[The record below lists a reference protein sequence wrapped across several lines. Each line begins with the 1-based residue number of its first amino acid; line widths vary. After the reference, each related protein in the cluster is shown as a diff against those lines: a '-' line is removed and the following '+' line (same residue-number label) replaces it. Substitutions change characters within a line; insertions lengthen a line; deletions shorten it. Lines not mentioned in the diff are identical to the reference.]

1 MLKAIL
7 IVSQQG
13 QATQE
18 VESGES
24 VTHIGSALDN
34 TVCLEPDAG
43 IERYHAVVE
52 RRGGDYWLT
61 NLSPRQGT
69 KVNDQP
75 VHGERQLA
83 DGDRIMLGAACLI
96 EFYRADA
103 STQSARSYGA
113 PSANGSSLGSEAG
126 YAASSATITA
136 SSAVSSNI
144 SSRNAARGAS
154 TQPVPVSPPPSET
167 TTGGGI
173 SSGVKV
179 VAASALVAAVLV
191 TAAAA
196 LLFKPFGGGCRPSAR
211 IMTPLN
217 GAVMNAA
224 TTIRVETDEAQCI
237 RRVSYELDG
246 REVAASTSAPYEA
259 ALDPK
264 RLAGFAAGNHVLT
277 ATIVTTDGDAIRQ
290 SGEVYIALGGT
301 DGKQGVAGTP
311 PPIPT
316 PEDVAPESTH
326 GTSEVTATDVQAM
339 AERLASQISG
349 KSGYVFE
356 REMTAR
362 IRALTG
368 DYASSRVAARA
379 ARHRRVVVKSFGDQ
393 DVKPLLGFVLAMSR
407 SKFDETPGAEGSGI
421 WRVPPVVA
429 RNYSSADEASA
440 DTATASARQQQRSAE
455 IAAAYMKYLL
465 GVFGMD
471 NFDLAVA
478 CYGDPSEEAGALKQ
492 RLMTVPA
499 AEWRN
504 FWQLFQRG
512 LLKPEQAERVFRF
525 YAAGIVG
532 ENPQR
537 FGVAGDPTLSSLE
550 Y

>member
-13 QATQE
+13 QSTQE

-61 NLSPRQGT
+61 NLSTRQGT

-75 VHGERQLA
+75 VAGERQLA
-83 DGDRIMLGAACLI
+83 DGDRITLGAACLI
-96 EFYRADA
+96 EFYRAEA
-103 STQSARSYGA
+103 STQPARSYDA
-113 PSANGSSLGSEAG
+113 PSASGSRLGSEAG
-126 YAASSATITA
+126 YAVSSATMTA
-136 SSAVSSNI
+136 SSAVSPNI
-144 SSRNAARGAS
+144 SSTNAARGAS
-154 TQPVPVSPPPSET
+154 THPVAGSPPPSEA
-167 TTGGGI
+167 TGGGI
-173 SSGVKV
+173 SPGVKV

-191 TAAAA
+191 TATAAV
-196 LLFKPFGGGCRPSAR
+196 LFNPFGGGCRPSAR

-217 GAVMNAA
+217 GAVVHLA

-246 REVAASTSAPYEA
+246 REVAASSNAPYEA

-290 SGEVYIALGGT
+290 SGEVYIALGGAE
-301 DGKQGVAGTP
+301 GKHGVAGTP
-311 PPIPT
+311 PPTPT
-316 PEDVAPESTH
+316 PDDVAPENTH
-326 GTSEVTATDVQAM
+326 STSEVAATDVQAM

-362 IRALTG
+362 IRALTN

-379 ARHRRVVVKSFGDQ
+379 ANHRRVVVKSFGDQ

-407 SKFDETPGAEGSGI
+407 SKFDETTGAEGSGI

-440 DTATASARQQQRSAE
+440 DAATASARQQQRSAE

-465 GVFGMD
+465 GVFGTD

-504 FWQLFQRG
+504 FWRLFQRG
-512 LLKPEQAERVFRF
+512 LIKPEQAERVFRF